1 MENLLAK
8 FRLNYSSLEM
18 VQISDRPK
26 DSTQQFFSTLIEDY
40 RAGDNN
46 ERNGTTI
53 VMTRVSEILLIFN

>member
-26 DSTQQFFSTLIEDY
+26 EATQQFFNTLIEDY
-40 RAGDNN
+40 RAGDNSD
-46 ERNGTTI
+46 RNGRTI
-53 VMTRVSEILLIFN
+53 VIVCVSYTLY